1 MFTDIFAQAIE
12 AMRHN
17 GRRTLI
23 TIVGMAWGIATVV
36 LLLAYG
42 AGFGRAFET
51 IFAQFGT
58 NMIGVFPGRTS
69 EQAGGSKAGVQV
81 RLQLEDVE
89 HIQETVPGI
98 LHATPVVWKTV
109 TVSNDLHSFSWEVN
123 GIKPELAE
131 IQNME
136 VAEGRGISAAD
147 VQQRAHVALI
157 GSEAKTKLFSG
168 AFPLGQTIRI
178 NGTSFEIVGVLKPK
192 MQEGDDNLNRI
203 VYIPFATMT
212 DIKDIKYI
220 DGIWMSYHG
229 DHTMVQQALRNDI
242 ASTHGFRPTD
252 RNAIFV
258 ADIMQQLAQF
268 RIISL
273 GLQVLLLFI
282 GALTLG
288 IAGIGLMNIMLV
300 SVQQR
305 TREIGPQAPHPPAVP
320 LRSHGHYRHRRRRR
334 HRSCLCR
341 SQGRRQNHLLQRP
354 RLQRRSRRYPPARL
368 THHRPRRHHHPGHRR
383 NHQRH
388 DPRHPGLQPRP
399 HRSPPLRLIEAS
411 ATASPCELANDG
423 AVTGAVTGCQW
434 LRASPLSLD
443 FAVILRSIAT
453 KNPEGLNARLSC
465 SPFQPQKLTRR
476 RTDSEPLS
484 SPYSASDT
492 A

>member
-1 MFTDIFAQAIE
+1 MLTDIFAQALE

-69 EQAGGSKAGVQV
+69 EQAGGAKAGVKV
-81 RLQLEDVE
+81 RLQLDDVE

-98 LHATPVVWKTV
+98 IHATPIAWKNV
-109 TVSNDLHSFSWEVN
+109 TVANDLHTFTWEVD

-136 VAEGRGISAAD
+136 IAQGRGISAAD
-147 VQQRAHVALI
+147 VQGRAHVALI

-168 AFPLGQTIRI
+168 AFALGQTIRI
-178 NGTSFEIVGVLKPK
+178 NGASFEIVGVLKAK
-192 MQEGDDNLNRI
+192 MQEGDDNLNR
-203 VYIPFATMT
+203 VVDIPFPTMS

-229 DHTMVQQALRNDI
+229 DHAMVQQALRNEM
-242 ASTHGFRPTD
+242 ATTHGFRPTD

-268 RIISL
+268 RMISL
-273 GLQVLLLFI
+273 ALQVLLLFI

-305 TREIGPQAPHPPAVP
+305 TREIGVEKALGA
-320 LRSHGHYRHRRRRR
+320 RKRHILLQFLAEAMVITGVGGLGGILLAYTVAKTVG
-334 HRSCLCR
+334 SVTFY
-341 SQGRRQNHLLQRP
+341 SAIAENAEAADIHLLVSP
-354 RLQRRSRRYPPARL
+354 YIVLVATTILVIVGTISGMIPAIQASNL
-368 THHRPRRHHHPGHRR
+368 
-383 NHQRH
+383 
-388 DPRHPGLQPRP
+388 DP
-399 HRSPPLRLIEAS
+399 IEA
-411 ATASPCELANDG
+411 
-423 AVTGAVTGCQW
+423 
-434 LRASPLSLD
+434 LRYD
-443 FAVILRSIAT
+443 
-453 KNPEGLNARLSC
+453 
-465 SPFQPQKLTRR
+465 
-476 RTDSEPLS
+476 
-484 SPYSASDT
+484 
-492 A
+492 